1 MFCTVVGQCCSVNEI
16 YFMYYLLC
24 SPQSSSICRAA
35 IHYGILDNKGGLVDI
50 TRKGRTP
57 AFVKSTRNGVESF
70 RYDLQ
75 EWVFCI
81 CFQHKQMFSCLC
93 YSYIITVIQ
102 VNLFCVFL
110 NTFFSRLFC
119 RKNKPSNA
127 FMVSKVTSKYG
138 VCQVEKKSL
147 LLEFYE
153 MLEDIIALFFIL
165 SDRVKWPH
173 ITTHLKMWWSITH
186 YGQLHMYL
194 IFLWGSKRKKGAENG
209 DDWPFPTAS
218 PCDASWSDLS
228 TSCNVMSC
236 WS

>member
-1 MFCTVVGQCCSVNEI
+1 MSCCNSLWYPGQ
-16 YFMYYLLC
+16 
-24 SPQSSSICRAA
+24 Q
-35 IHYGILDNKGGLVDI
+35 
-50 TRKGRTP
+50 GRTGWYHKEGEDTGLCEVYQERCGIFQVWP
-57 AFVKSTRNGVESF
+57 SGVSF
-70 RYDLQ
+70 
-75 EWVFCI
+75 FI

-209 DDWPFPTAS
+209 DDWPFPAAS
-218 PCDASWSDLS
+218 PCDASCSDLS

-236 WS
+236 W